1 MVCEYDCA
9 VLSCFFL
16 IVSFYSRRGG
26 VKSVFISLV
35 ISYTYAVVIVLIGK
49 SELRVWNS
57 FFLQYL
63 WEFIL
68 GMYFTEQYS
77 KNPENIK
84 IPRRG
89 CLLMAIVI
97 GMGLTGYMAMN
108 GVWGKMFNDIPLL
121 VGFMS
126 VALFVYSFKN
136 SAINK
141 CFSYINKFSYEWY
154 LVHILVFTI
163 VFHLCGNSIAM
174 GCVAF
179 ILSYSCGIGFQK
191 MISKILK

>member
-1 MVCEYDCA
+1 MYP
-9 VLSCFFL
+9 F
-16 IVSFYSRRGG
+16 IVVGG

-68 GMYFTEQYS
+68 GMYFAEQYS

-97 GMGLTGYMAMN
+97 GMGLTGI
-108 GVWGKMFNDIPLL
+108 W
-121 VGFMS
+121 
-126 VALFVYSFKN
+126 
-136 SAINK
+136 
-141 CFSYINKFSYEWY
+141 
-154 LVHILVFTI
+154 
-163 VFHLCGNSIAM
+163 
-174 GCVAF
+174 
-179 ILSYSCGIGFQK
+179 Q
-191 MISKILK
+191 